1 MKSPY
6 WVIKMSIKTR
16 FLLSYVGV
24 ILFSITLVL
33 AAGFLI
39 IFAITG
45 DIKSIEHFY
54 KKSYVQKPLTAVEES
69 VFLDL
74 KLLAKNNPTQ
84 LLHEEQLKK
93 IEQKD
98 IEIVVRKDTN
108 IVYASPTLNK
118 QALAK
123 SLPGFEETN
132 INTRDTIKIEDF
144 FFTYVKF
151 DFYFADKSKGSI
163 FVLRKA
169 SSYADLAQELFP
181 ILFGLLLFLFIM
193 IIGLLNYL
201 VSRSIIKPISILKK
215 GAERIKSGDLNFEIK
230 ATSNDEIGQL
240 NRSFEEMR
248 IKLKESVNLQLQYE
262 ENRKELL
269 SNISHDLKTP
279 ITSIIGYV
287 EGIKDGVANT
297 PQKMDKYLSTVY
309 SKARDMDS
317 LIDELFLFSKL
328 DLKKEPFTFETV
340 ELDKYMSDYVEELH
354 LDLLQQG
361 IEIELQLTHKPIYV
375 IVDREK
381 LKRVLANLIS
391 NCMKYMNKSRK
402 IITIS
407 LHEGLYDVVVQ
418 VTDNGCGIESSAL
431 PYIFNRFYRA
441 EQSRNSL
448 TGGSG
453 LGLAIVK
460 QITCEHGGDIWATSE
475 VGKGTSIFFSLKKGE
490 EM

>member
-1 MKSPY
+1 
-6 WVIKMSIKTR
+6 MSIKMR

-24 ILFSITLVL
+24 ILFSITLLL

-45 DIKSIEHFY
+45 DVKSIEHLY
-54 KKSYVQKPLTAVEES
+54 KKTYVQKPLTTVEES

-74 KLLAKNNPTQ
+74 KLFAKKNPQQ
-84 LLHEEQLKK
+84 LLNEKELKG
-93 IEQKD
+93 IERED
-98 IEIVVRKDTN
+98 IEIVVRKGSK
-108 IVYASPTLNK
+108 VEYASPALDKQTLV
-118 QALAK
+118 K

-132 INTRDTIKIEDF
+132 INTRDTIKINDS

-151 DFYFADKSKGSI
+151 DFYFPDQSEGSI

-169 SSYADLAQELFP
+169 SSYAELIRELFP
-181 ILFGLLLFLFIM
+181 ILSGLMLFLFIM
-193 IIGLLNYL
+193 IIGILNYL
-201 VSRSIIKPISILKK
+201 VSRSIIKPISILKE

-230 ATSNDEIGQL
+230 AISNDEIGQL
-240 NRSFEEMR
+240 NRAFEEMR

-309 SKARDMDS
+309 LKAKDMDS

-328 DLKKEPFTFETV
+328 DLKKEPFHFETV
-340 ELDKYMSDYVEELH
+340 ELDKYMRDYVDELY

-361 IEIELQLTHKPIYV
+361 IQIELYLLNKPIYV
-375 IVDREK
+375 TADREK
-381 LKRVLANLIS
+381 LKRVLANLMN
-391 NCMKYMNKSRK
+391 NCVKYMNKDRK
-402 IITIS
+402 NIS
-407 LHEGLYDVVVQ
+407 IALNERLDDVVVK
-418 VTDNGCGIESSAL
+418 VTDNGQGVEPSAL
-431 PYIFNRFYRA
+431 PHIFERFYRA
-441 EQSRNSL
+441 EQSRNSQ

-453 LGLAIVK
+453 LGLAIAK
-460 QITCEHGGDIWATSE
+460 QIIVEHGGEIWAKS
-475 VGKGTSIFFSLKKGE
+475 VFGKGTTLFFSLKKGE
-490 EM
+490 KM

>member
-1 MKSPY
+1 
-6 WVIKMSIKTR
+6 
-16 FLLSYVGV
+16 V
-24 ILFSITLVL
+24 ILISITLLL

-39 IFAITG
+39 IFSITG
-45 DIKSIEHFY
+45 DIKSIENFY
-54 KKSYVQKPLTAVEES
+54 KKSYVQKPLTTVEES
-69 VFLDL
+69 AFLDL
-74 KLLAKNNPTQ
+74 KLLAKNNPKQ
-84 LLHEEQLKK
+84 LLNEEQLKK

-98 IEIVVRKDTN
+98 IKIVVRKGTN
-108 IVYASPTLNK
+108 VEYASATLDK
-118 QALAK
+118 PVLVK

-132 INTRDTIKIEDF
+132 INTRDTIKIEEF

-151 DFYFADKSKGSI
+151 DFYFSDKSEGSI
-163 FVLRKA
+163 FVLRKV
-169 SSYADLAQELFP
+169 SSYAELTRELFP
-181 ILFGLLLFLFIM
+181 ILFGLLLLLFIM

-201 VSRSIIKPISILKK
+201 VSRSIIKPISILKE

-240 NRSFEEMR
+240 DRAFEEMR
-248 IKLKESVNLQLQYE
+248 KKLKESINLQLQYE

-297 PQKMDKYLSTVY
+297 PQKMDKYLSTIY
-309 SKARDMDS
+309 LKARDMDS

-340 ELDKYMSDYVEELH
+340 RLDKYLKDYVEELH

-361 IEIELQLTHKPIYV
+361 IQIDLHLTNKQIYV
-375 IVDREK
+375 TADREK

-391 NCMKYMNKSRK
+391 NCVKYMNKDQKK
-402 IITIS
+402 IAIS
-407 LHEGLYDVVVQ
+407 LHEGLFDVVVQ
-418 VTDNGCGIESSAL
+418 VTDNGYGIESSAL

-441 EQSRNSL
+441 EQSRNSR

-453 LGLAIVK
+453 LGLAIAK
-460 QITCEHGGDIWATSE
+460 KIIGEHEGDIWATSE
-475 VGKGTSIFFSLKKGE
+475 IGKGTNVFFSLKKGE

>member
-1 MKSPY
+1 
-6 WVIKMSIKTR
+6 
-16 FLLSYVGV
+16 V
-24 ILFSITLVL
+24 ILISITLLL

-39 IFAITG
+39 IFSITG
-45 DIKSIEHFY
+45 DIKSIENFY
-54 KKSYVQKPLTAVEES
+54 KKSYVQKPLTTVEES
-69 VFLDL
+69 AFLDL
-74 KLLAKNNPTQ
+74 KLLAKNNPKQ
-84 LLHEEQLKK
+84 LLNEEQLKK

-98 IEIVVRKDTN
+98 IKIVVRKGTN
-108 IVYASPTLNK
+108 VEYASATLDK
-118 QALAK
+118 RVLVK

-132 INTRDTIKIEDF
+132 INTRDTIKIEGF

-151 DFYFADKSKGSI
+151 DFYFSDNSEGSI
-163 FVLRKA
+163 FVLRKV
-169 SSYADLAQELFP
+169 SSYAELTRELFP
-181 ILFGLLLFLFIM
+181 ILFGLLLLLFIM

-201 VSRSIIKPISILKK
+201 VSRSIIKPISILKE

-240 NRSFEEMR
+240 DRAFEEMR
-248 IKLKESVNLQLQYE
+248 KKLKESINLQLQYE

-297 PQKMDKYLSTVY
+297 PQKMDKYLSTIY
-309 SKARDMDS
+309 LKARDMDS

-340 ELDKYMSDYVEELH
+340 RLDKYLKDYVEELH

-361 IEIELQLTHKPIYV
+361 IQIELHLMNKQIYV
-375 IVDREK
+375 TADREK

-391 NCMKYMNKSRK
+391 NCVKYMNKDQK
-402 IITIS
+402 NIAIS

-418 VTDNGCGIESSAL
+418 VTDNGYGIESSAL

-441 EQSRNSL
+441 EQSRNSR

-453 LGLAIVK
+453 LGLAIAK
-460 QITCEHGGDIWATSE
+460 KIIGEHEGDIWATSE
-475 VGKGTSIFFSLKKGE
+475 IGKGTSVFFSLKKGE

>member
-1 MKSPY
+1 
-6 WVIKMSIKTR
+6 MSIKTR

-24 ILFSITLVL
+24 ILFSITLLL
-33 AAGFLI
+33 AAGILI
-39 IFAITG
+39 IIAITG
-45 DIKSIEHFY
+45 DIKSIEYFY
-54 KKSYVQKPLTAVEES
+54 KKSYVQKPLTTIEES
-69 VFLDL
+69 AFLDL

-84 LLHEEQLKK
+84 LLNEEQLKK

-108 IVYASPTLNK
+108 IEYASPSLDK
-118 QALAK
+118 QVLVK

-151 DFYFADKSKGSI
+151 DFYFLDKSKGSI

-169 SSYADLAQELFP
+169 SSYAELARELFP

-201 VSRSIIKPISILKK
+201 VSRSIIKPISVLKE
-215 GAERIKSGDLNFEIK
+215 GAKRIKSGDLNFEIK

-240 NRSFEEMR
+240 NRTFDEMR
-248 IKLKESVNLQLQYE
+248 IKLKESVTIQLQYE

-297 PQKMDKYLSTVY
+297 PQKMEKYLSTVY
-309 SKARDMDS
+309 LKAKDMDS

-340 ELDKYMSDYVEELH
+340 ELDKYMRDYVDELQ

-361 IEIELQLTHKPIYV
+361 IQIELHIMYKLINVTA
-375 IVDREK
+375 DREK

-391 NCMKYMNKSRK
+391 NCVKYTNKEK
-402 IITIS
+402 KNIAIS
-407 LHEGLYDVVVQ
+407 LHEGPYDVVVQ
-418 VTDNGCGIESSAL
+418 VADNGQGIEPSAL
-431 PYIFNRFYRA
+431 PYIFDRFYRA
-441 EQSRNSL
+441 EQSRNSQ

-453 LGLAIVK
+453 LGLAIAK
-460 QITCEHGGDIWATSE
+460 QIIHEHGGDIWATSE
-475 VGKGTSIFFSLKKGE
+475 IGKGTSVFFSLKKGE
-490 EM
+490 EI

>member
-1 MKSPY
+1 
-6 WVIKMSIKTR
+6 MSIKTR

-24 ILFSITLVL
+24 ILFSITLLL

-39 IFAITG
+39 IIAITG
-45 DIKSIEHFY
+45 DIKSIEYFY
-54 KKSYVQKPLTAVEES
+54 KKSYVQKPLTTIEES
-69 VFLDL
+69 AFLDL

-84 LLHEEQLKK
+84 LLNEEQLKK

-108 IVYASPTLNK
+108 IEYASPSLDK
-118 QALAK
+118 QVLVK

-151 DFYFADKSKGSI
+151 DFYFLDKSKGSI

-169 SSYADLAQELFP
+169 SSYAELARELFP

-201 VSRSIIKPISILKK
+201 VSRSIIKPISVLKE
-215 GAERIKSGDLNFEIK
+215 GAKRIKSGDLNFEIK

-240 NRSFEEMR
+240 NRTFDEMR
-248 IKLKESVNLQLQYE
+248 IKLKESVTIQLQYE

-297 PQKMDKYLSTVY
+297 PQKMEKYLSTVY
-309 SKARDMDS
+309 LKAKDMDS

-340 ELDKYMSDYVEELH
+340 ELDKYMRDYVEELH

-361 IEIELQLTHKPIYV
+361 IQIELHIMYKLKNVTA
-375 IVDREK
+375 DREK

-391 NCMKYMNKSRK
+391 NCVKYTNKEK
-402 IITIS
+402 KNIAIS
-407 LHEGLYDVVVQ
+407 LHEGPYDVVVQ
-418 VTDNGCGIESSAL
+418 VTDNGQGIEPSAL
-431 PYIFNRFYRA
+431 PYIFDRFYRA
-441 EQSRNSL
+441 EQSRNSQ

-453 LGLAIVK
+453 LGLAIAK
-460 QITCEHGGDIWATSE
+460 QIIYEHGGDIWATSE
-475 VGKGTSIFFSLKKGE
+475 IGKGTSVFFSLKKGE
-490 EM
+490 EI